1 MLSRQKKED
10 EPGLTEAAPSPAPGS
25 SPPVTAVPPPTREA
39 DIERLR
45 DILFGAQARTTDV
58 RLGNLENRLETIRQE
73 LIDLIE
79 NRSNSNA
86 QSATSQVTAV
96 RKELSESIEHKT
108 EAQSAQLRAIHQEL
122 TERLDKQSTDFT
134 TQLRTVERDLSAR
147 LDSQQTDQMAQLR
160 DLQRDMQQRLET
172 LNADLLSQMR
182 QMRKEL
188 SDRLAEIDE
197 AHTTQNR
204 TLRQDTKQRDDE
216 LRHELAMLAT
226 LLDNKKVS
234 RQDLGHMLADLGQR
248 LRQEMD

>member
-1 MLSRQKKED
+1 MLLRQKKED
-10 EPGLTEAAPSPAPGS
+10 EQGLTEAAPGS
-25 SPPVTAVPPPTREA
+25 SQPVTAVPTPTREA

-58 RLGNLENRLETIRQE
+58 RLGNVENRLETIRQE
-73 LIDLIE
+73 LMDLIE
-79 NRSNSNA
+79 NRSGGNA
-86 QSATSQVTAV
+86 QSAASQVTAV
-96 RKELSESIEHKT
+96 RKELSESIDNKT
-108 EAQSAQLRAIHQEL
+108 EAQSAQLRVIHQEL

-134 TQLRTVERDLSAR
+134 VQLRTVERDLTAR
-147 LDSQQTDQMAQLR
+147 LDSQQTEQTGQLR

-172 LNADLLSQMR
+172 LNADLLGQMR

-188 SDRLAEIDE
+188 GDRLAEVDE

-216 LRHELAMLAT
+216 LRQELAMLAT

-234 RQDLGHMLADLGQR
+234 RQDLGYMLADLGQR